1 MKLYIFIELLILFII
16 LLGKLFINESILNII
31 KFIPIIINLI
41 VIFNKKNNYLKLCIF
56 FTLIAD
62 LFFLIIDIHSIGIS
76 FFILVQ
82 VFYFLYLKDN
92 KKLFIFSFINIII
105 SLILQNNILLI
116 ESILY
121 GIIQLIN
128 IYNYHKETKI
138 NKKKNILKYSL
149 ILLFLCDLSILFKS
163 IINKD
168 IFIITLDIVEWLFY
182 IISQMIV
189 TIYII
194 KSNK

>member
-62 LFFLIIDIHSIGIS
+62 LFFLIIYIHSIGIS

-138 NKKKNILKYSL
+138 NKKINILKYSL

>member
-138 NKKKNILKYSL
+138 NKKINILKYSL

>member
-1 MKLYIFIELLILFII
+1 MKLYIFIELLILLVILIGKFFI
-16 LLGKLFINESILNII
+16 KESILNII
-31 KFIPIIINLI
+31 KFIPILINLI
-41 VIFNKKNNYLKLCIF
+41 VVINKKSYLKLCIF

-62 LFFLIIDIHSIGIS
+62 LFFLIIDNHSIGIS
-76 FFILVQ
+76 IFILVQ
-82 VFYFLYLKDN
+82 VLYYLYLKDN
-92 KKLFIFSFINIII
+92 KLLLNISFINILIV
-105 SLILQNNILLI
+105 LILQNKILMI
-116 ESILY
+116 ESIIY
-121 GIIQLIN
+121 GLIQLIN
-128 IYNYHKETKI
+128 IYNYHKESKI
-138 NKKKNILKYSL
+138 NKKINILKYSL

-163 IINKD
+163 IIKIN